1 MRRGIE
7 PREISG
13 GAMKKFKV
21 LIVEDDEVTAALE
34 KQILENEG
42 FEVDTAG
49 DGLEG
54 LEKIGLNRYDVIIS
68 DFDMPRMKG
77 DELQIEVQKLSQD
90 LAKRM
95 IFVSGNA
102 YCFTRLRESPLL
114 LKPFSFEQLVEA
126 INNLI
131 SSDVE
136 PG

>member
-1 MRRGIE
+1 
-7 PREISG
+7 
-13 GAMKKFKV
+13 MKKLKV

-54 LEKIGLNRYDVIIS
+54 LEKIELNRYDVIIS

-102 YCFTRLRESPLL
+102 YGFTRLRENPLL
-114 LKPFSFEQLVEA
+114 LKPFSSEQLVEA
-126 INNLI
+126 VNNLI

-136 PG
+136 SA